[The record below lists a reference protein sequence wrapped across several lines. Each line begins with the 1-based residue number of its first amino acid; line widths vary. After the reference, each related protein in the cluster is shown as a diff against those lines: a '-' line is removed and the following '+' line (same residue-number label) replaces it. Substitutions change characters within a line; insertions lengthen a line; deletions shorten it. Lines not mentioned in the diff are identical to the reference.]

1 MVLAK
6 VLFDDGK
13 VVTVGAQSIPDAMCL
28 IGNIYYPHVRVM
40 HIAEEDE
47 KEGGDPDG

>member
-6 VLFDDGK
+6 VLFDNGN
-13 VVTVGAQSIPDAMCL
+13 VVTVGAQSIPDAMHL
-28 IGNIYYPHVRVM
+28 IGSIYYPHVRVL

-47 KEGGDPDG
+47 KKGGDA